1 MDLLLVDAGR
11 SPLEGDAGVVL
22 EQAPCD
28 VAMFVEAGGEFRPGP
43 VVVPFGA
50 AWHDWAALEL
60 GAWVARA
67 TGAPLRLIGAASG
80 GRENGRDASRLLADA
95 SLIVQHAAGVV
106 AEPLLASPGRKGVMA
121 LAEGAGLLVV
131 GLSERWRTEGLGA
144 ARTALVEAPP
154 APAVLVRRGPR
165 PGGLAP
171 AETRTRFGWSL
182 TGSAA

>member
-1 MDLLLVDAGR
+1 MEASD
-11 SPLEGDAGVVL
+11 SPLGGEAGTVL
-22 EQAPCD
+22 DDGPCD
-28 VAMFVEAGGEFRPGP
+28 VALLVRAGDSLRSGP

-67 TGAPLRLIGAASG
+67 TGAPLRLMGAATEHG
-80 GRENGRDASRLLADA
+80 EDGPGASRLLADA
-95 SLIVQHAAGVV
+95 SLIVQKSAGVV
-106 AEPLLASPGRKGVMA
+106 AEPLLASPGRNGITA

-131 GLSERWRTEGLGA
+131 GLSERWRQEGLGQV
-144 ARTALVEAPP
+144 RTALVEAPP
-154 APAVLVRRGPR
+154 APMVLVRRGPR

-182 TGSAA
+182 TGGAP